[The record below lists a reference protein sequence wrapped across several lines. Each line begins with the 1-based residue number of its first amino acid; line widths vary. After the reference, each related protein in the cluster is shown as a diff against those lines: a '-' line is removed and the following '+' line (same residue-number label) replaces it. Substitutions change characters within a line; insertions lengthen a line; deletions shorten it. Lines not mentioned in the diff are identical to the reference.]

1 MKNRKSNFELLRIFC
16 VFAILYM
23 HTFGNL
29 LFAPPHSSI
38 GLGIN
43 YYVSRFE
50 AALFNTGVACF
61 MLISGYFGFK
71 RTIQKLVHI
80 EMTVLFFSIL
90 AFFCAISEQMQM
102 PRQTLLSYF
111 LPIISSKNWFVSCY
125 VWLLLCSPYINLFLS
140 TISKETFRKLL
151 ATLLLLFSII
161 PTLFYFEITGDG
173 GKGIIHLF
181 IIYLIGHYIKAYVP
195 VGLPKLKLFLL
206 FCISVALNFLLNIVS
221 GKIGMEL
228 IFVRDCSFTIILSSV
243 ILFLLFR
250 EFSFYSAIINRIA
263 SNSMAIIVSEGVIR
277 YILKSIGFYQILHP
291 DFYADKWYAGLITVL
306 YVLCAMMIGCA
317 LNELRKLLFS
327 KIEHQV
333 TARFTMYAHFLKE
346 KLS

>member
-29 LFAPPHSSI
+29 LFAPPHSSV
-38 GLGIN
+38 GFGIN

-71 RTIQKLVHI
+71 RTIQKLVLI

-90 AFFCAISEQMQM
+90 AFFCAISENIQMS
-102 PRQTLLSYF
+102 RYTLLSYF
-111 LPIISSKNWFVSCY
+111 LPVISSKNWFISCY
-125 VWLLLCSPYINLFLS
+125 IWLLLCSPYINLFLS
-140 TISKETFRKLL
+140 HITKETLRKLL
-151 ATLLLLFSII
+151 ATLLILFSII
-161 PTLFYFEITGDG
+161 PTLFYFEITRDG

-181 IIYLIGHYIKAYVP
+181 ILYLIGHYIKVYIPA
-195 VGLPKLKLFLL
+195 GLPKLKLSLLFLL
-206 FCISVALNFLLNIVS
+206 SVALNFLLNIVS

-263 SNSMAIIVSEGVIR
+263 NNSMAIIVSEGVIR

-327 KIEHQV
+327 KIEHQI
-333 TARFTMYAHFLKE
+333 ASRFTMYAHFLKD